1 MKLFDSLLFL
11 LNILYSTDYS
21 QSYMYTYVSDD
32 DYYVD
37 SDDYE
42 DFGYYYDDDD
52 SDEDWF
58 Y

>member
-1 MKLFDSLLFL
+1 MKVFDLLLIL

-37 SDDYE
+37 SYDYE
-42 DFGYYYDDDD
+42 DFGYYYDDDV
-52 SDEDWF
+52 SVEDWF
-58 Y
+58 N